1 MAEMSADRAM
11 ETEIVAGETL
21 ATLASQGTKRQHST
35 DTEGTFGSMEAET
48 PKEPYYPFD
57 SQEGLDQEVENEKI
71 SHINRGYDISGYSTE
86 QWQGWVKQKHLRHMR
101 EQTAT
106 TALTGRPRPRL
117 SA

>member
-35 DTEGTFGSMEAET
+35 DTEATFGSMEAEI

-71 SHINRGYDISGYSTE
+71 SHINRGYDISGYSGVGQAKVPSPHE
-86 QWQGWVKQKHLRHMR
+86 
-101 EQTAT
+101 TAT
-106 TALTGRPRPRL
+106 AALTGRPRPRL